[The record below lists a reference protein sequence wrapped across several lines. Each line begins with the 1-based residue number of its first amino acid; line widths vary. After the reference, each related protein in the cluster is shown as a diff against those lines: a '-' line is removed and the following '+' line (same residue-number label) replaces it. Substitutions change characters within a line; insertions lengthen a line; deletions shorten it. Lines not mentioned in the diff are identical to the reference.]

1 MRAELFTDAL
11 LNDISRM
18 AAMGDQ
24 PVQDAAERIAAGL
37 GPAVKMH
44 LLDLL
49 GQVAV
54 DLSEQ
59 VEGGRVE
66 VRLVGSEPE
75 LILVHEQAVPAT
87 PETPATPAADEPSGD
102 DTEARIS
109 LRLPA
114 RLKVRVESAADSEGV
129 STNTWIVKTLVRS
142 TSEPNLGSFAAGLG
156 ALRGL
161 DLQNLHNLSNIQG
174 IQVVRGR
181 NRLKGYGQS

>member
-1 MRAELFTDAL
+1 MRVELFTDAL
-11 LNDISRM
+11 LSDISRM
-18 AAMGDQ
+18 AALGDQ
-24 PVQDAAERIAAGL
+24 PVQDAAERISAGL
-37 GPAVKMH
+37 APAVKMH

-59 VEGGRVE
+59 LDGGRVE

-75 LILVHEQAVPAT
+75 LIVVHEQAVPEA
-87 PETPATPAADEPSGD
+87 AADEPVGD

-109 LRLPA
+109 LRLPG
-114 RLKVRVESAADSEGV
+114 RLKQRIDSAADSEGV

-142 TSEPNLGSFAAGLG
+142 TSEPNLASFAAGLG

-161 DLQNLHNLSNIQG
+161 DLQNLNHIQG
-174 IQVVRGR
+174 IQVIRGR